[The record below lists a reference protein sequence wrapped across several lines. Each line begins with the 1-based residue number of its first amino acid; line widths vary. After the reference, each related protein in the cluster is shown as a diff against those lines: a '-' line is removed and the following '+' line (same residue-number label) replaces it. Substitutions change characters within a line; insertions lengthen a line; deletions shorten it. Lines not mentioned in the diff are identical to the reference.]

1 MFNILHLINISFL
14 CFFLMMN
21 LLLLQKLIKNNY
33 NGVLFKPGDEHDLA
47 AKLKLMLC
55 LSKKEKKKII
65 NRAKLLV
72 NEKYNIE
79 KMCNLNLEL
88 YNSIIQ

>member
-1 MFNILHLINISFL
+1 MGRLVVASAHGGSLE
-14 CFFLMMN
+14 
-21 LLLLQKLIKNNY
+21 LIKNNY

-72 NEKYNIE
+72 NEKYNID